1 MKLTTSNNMKHFQVE
16 LINFNEPNGYR
27 LVALV
32 EAEDAVEA
40 TVKAQKEHE
49 GLFAISAEL
58 YYEN

>member
-1 MKLTTSNNMKHFQVE
+1 MKHFEVR
-16 LINFNEPNGYR
+16 LINFDNPNGYQ

-32 EAEDAVEA
+32 TAEDAVEA
-40 TVKAQKEHE
+40 TVKAQKEHP

>member
-1 MKLTTSNNMKHFQVE
+1 MKHFQVE
-16 LINFNEPNGYR
+16 LINFNESNGYR